1 MPAGTEVWV
10 AALIIVVGILG
21 IAIPV
26 LPGLLICVIGVLVW
40 SASVGTVGAWT
51 VFSLCVALAVA
62 GWVIQFLVPGKRLK
76 SQGVGTST
84 LLVALVVAIAG
95 FFIIPVVGAP
105 IGFVVGILAVELLR
119 SRDLALAWTRT
130 WSALKA
136 VLMSWGIEITAGLM
150 ILLTWIVGVVVTSS
164 V

>member
-40 SASVGTVGAWT
+40 SASVGTVGAWA
-51 VFSLCVALAVA
+51 VFGLCVALAVA

-84 LLVALVVAIAG
+84 LLVALIVAIAG

-150 ILLTWIVGVVVTSS
+150 ILLTWIIGVIATS
-164 V
+164 

>member
-1 MPAGTEVWV
+1 M
-10 AALIIVVGILG
+10 
-21 IAIPV
+21 
-26 LPGLLICVIGVLVW
+26 W

-51 VFSLCVALAVA
+51 VFGLCVALAVA